1 MVSLMLWV
9 HTCSLGVVVV
19 LVLTCVATG
28 VVLLT
33 LHMDSIAVT
42 APVAA
47 ALCGNG
53 RLICADCA
61 VVTFISV
68 GPGGFLMN
76 TVMAG
81 FWNDAELIELV
92 GG

>member
-1 MVSLMLWV
+1 MLWV
-9 HTCSLGVVVV
+9 HTGNLGVVLV
-19 LVLTCVATG
+19 LVLTCVAAG

-42 APVAA
+42 ALVVA

-53 RLICADCA
+53 RFVCADCA

-81 FWNDAELIELV
+81 FWSNAELIELV
-92 GG
+92 EG